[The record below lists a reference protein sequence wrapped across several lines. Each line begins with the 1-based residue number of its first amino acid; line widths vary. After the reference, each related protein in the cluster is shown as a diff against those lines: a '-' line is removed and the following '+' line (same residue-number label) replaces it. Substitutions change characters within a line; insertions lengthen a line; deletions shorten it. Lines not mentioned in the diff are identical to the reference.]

1 MAVDYIPDEISPVN
15 TRRVKRVLPANPTV
29 NIDQNYD
36 QHRTLPPGNCWAGKK
51 EAEKKFRKQ
60 LQAHIA
66 AMNAEVSGLGWQFQL
81 VRLPDEFLVACFDK
95 QQQIIRQLTVNEF
108 LALTPGAIKKTGS
121 IIHEQC

>member
-36 QHRTLPPGNCWAGKK
+36 QHRPLPPGNSR
-51 EAEKKFRKQ
+51 AEKKFRKQ

-66 AMNAEVSGLGWQFQL
+66 AINAEVSELGWQFQL

-95 QQQIIRQLTVNEF
+95 QQQIIRQLAVNEF
-108 LALTPGAIKKTGS
+108 LALTPGAIKKTGF